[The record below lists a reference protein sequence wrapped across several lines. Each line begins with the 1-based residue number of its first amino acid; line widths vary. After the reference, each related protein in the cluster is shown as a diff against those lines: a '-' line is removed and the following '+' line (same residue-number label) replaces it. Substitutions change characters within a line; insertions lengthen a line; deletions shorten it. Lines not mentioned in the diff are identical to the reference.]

1 MTFIFPLAL
10 LGLLGALVPPLLHL
24 FQRRQPPSVEFPAV
38 RYLRQTEREAERSIR
53 LRHLLL
59 MMLRMAAVVLIVV
72 AAARPV
78 VPRAPLAGGGLHQ
91 PTALALVLDNSL
103 SSGAIAG
110 GRAVL
115 DDLVERSRETLREAR
130 SGDAV
135 WLMGADLLAR
145 RADPERLAE
154 TLGEIKPDARR
165 LDLSAAVATAA
176 RLVSTSGYAQG
187 EVHVLSDLQRSAFGA
202 PDSSAAG
209 LPVLFYSPS
218 ASPPENLGVV
228 AARAVPGLWL
238 AGAPGGVVAGV
249 GGGPS
254 GAPARI
260 ELVVDGRPGGRAVA
274 ASGGTAALEAPPLR
288 EGWRT
293 GLVRLPADEFRGDD
307 QRSVAVRVLA
317 PAAVAIGSGATPG
330 RFVEE
335 AVAVLAEAGRIRLTP
350 PAEVTLGDSP
360 RGPAGVVFP
369 PADPT
374 RVGAVNRALAAAGIG
389 WRFGARIEREDSI
402 ESLEVPEANGAR
414 VAARFRLER
423 SGAEADTAVLA
434 RVAGEPWLVRERN
447 VVMVGSR
454 MVPEETTLPVSPTFV
469 PFVSA
474 LVNRVSRGEAGVI
487 EAAPGAPV
495 ALPGAVTA
503 IGTADTLRDV
513 ESGAVIAAPAVPG
526 VYALL
531 ASDDTAALL
540 VVASDPRESE
550 LVRADR
556 AFLEERFPGARVSL
570 FNGPRD
576 YAASRFRGAG
586 RAELTGWFLAG
597 SLLVLLLE
605 AGVAAGGLR
614 RGS

>member
-1 MTFIFPLAL
+1 MTFVFPLAL

-24 FQRRQPPSVEFPAV
+24 LQRRQPPSVEFPAV

-53 LRHLLL
+53 LRNLLL
-59 MMLRMAAVVLIVV
+59 MTLRMAAVILIVF

-78 VPRAPLAGGGLHQ
+78 VPRAPVAAGGLHE
-91 PTALALVLDNSL
+91 PTALVLVLDNSL
-103 SSGAIAG
+103 SSGAIAR

-145 RADPERLAE
+145 RADPERLVE
-154 TLGEIKPDARR
+154 TLGGIGADARR
-165 LDLSAAVATAA
+165 LDLSAAVVTAA
-176 RLVSTSGYAQG
+176 RLVSSSGYAQL

-202 PDSSAAG
+202 PDSGAAG
-209 LPVLFYSPS
+209 VPVFFYSPS
-218 ASPPENLGVV
+218 TPPPDNLGVV
-228 AARAVPGLWL
+228 ATRAVPGLWL
-238 AGAPGGVVAGV
+238 AGVSGGVVAEV

-254 GAPARI
+254 RAPARM
-260 ELVVDGRPGGRAVA
+260 ELLVDGRPGGRAVA

-293 GLVRLPADEFRGDD
+293 GLVRLQADEFRGDD
-307 QRSVAVRVLA
+307 QRSFAVRVLA
-317 PAAVAIGSGATPG
+317 PASVAIEPGATLG

-335 AVAVLAEAGRIRLTP
+335 AIAVLSEAGRLRLTP
-350 PAEVTLGDSP
+350 SAEVTLGHVP
-360 RGPAGVVFP
+360 RGSASVILP

-374 RVGAVNRALAAAGIG
+374 RMGAVNRALAAAGVG
-389 WRFGARIEREDSI
+389 WRYGERIERDDSI

-414 VAARFRLER
+414 AAARFRLER
-423 SGAEADTAVLA
+423 SGGGADSAVLA

-447 VVMVGSR
+447 VVLVGSR
-454 MVPEETTLPVSPTFV
+454 MVPEETTLPVSQTFV

-474 LVNRVSRGEAGVI
+474 LVNRVSRGEAGVL

-495 ALPGAVTA
+495 ALPGVVTA
-503 IGTADTLRDV
+503 IATSDTLRQV
-513 ESGAVIAAPAVPG
+513 EPGAVIAAPAVPG

-531 ASDDTAALL
+531 ASRDTAALL
-540 VVASDPRESE
+540 VVAPDPRESE

-556 AFLEERFPGARVSL
+556 AFLEERFPGSRVSL
-570 FNGPRD
+570 FRD
-576 YAASRFRGAG
+576 PGGYAAARFHGAG
-586 RAELTGWFLAG
+586 RAELTGWLLAG